1 MPYAKTY
8 YTEFSALLLP
18 GALED
23 KLSLVPPERQA
34 RIETAK
40 RPETKASLLAAGLL
54 LNTVM
59 KQEYGIDM
67 EKDQYSKLLEDIP
80 EADIYVSMGCNV
92 ACPNIPGKQMLNW
105 GLDDPTGQE
114 DAVFMDVI
122 RRIEENVLEMRDGEG
137 R

>member
-8 YTEFSALLLP
+8 YTEFSALLSP
-18 GALED
+18 EALEQ
-23 KLSLVPPERQA
+23 KLPLVPPERQA

-80 EADIYVSMGCNV
+80 DFI
-92 ACPNIPGKQMLNW
+92 I
-105 GLDDPTGQE
+105 
-114 DAVFMDVI
+114 
-122 RRIEENVLEMRDGEG
+122 
-137 R
+137 